1 MKSKKPT
8 VVPKSTP
15 RNPLAVPVK
24 TRGGAGKHK
33 DRKRESKNNPP
44 AE

>member
-1 MKSKKPT
+1 MNKPL

-24 TRGGAGKHK
+24 TRNGAGKHK
-33 DRKRESKNNPP
+33 NRKRDSKNNHPV
-44 AE
+44 E